1 MSKNFL
7 KGLYYKPEN
16 NNEDP
21 YYILKNASKNNLNF
35 IIIEYPN
42 TNLFSNVQIDKKNFL
57 KLMYIQEKIELFEKK
72 YRNIVC
78 ILCFKCRSIIGPLR
92 ILLSKTIFRNE
103 VLKLNNFHLWC
114 YVNEPIL
121 ILSKT
126 NYPHV
131 RNTNIKKYF
140 SLFSDNFSKSTNEF
154 INILDNNFNVTPI
167 QTDKGYIYI
176 KNIYENN
183 FFNFFKLKQFIISQ
197 IKNGNFYTSNS
208 DNLYLNLK
216 VGIIKNILN
225 VNFKIQSSYL
235 INQKFSVLSNQ
246 NTILKSQDFY
256 NLKNVSY
263 NFNIKNN
270 ANKFLV
276 FKIISK
282 NNLFALTSPIYIK

>member
-1 MSKNFL
+1 MPKTFL
-7 KGLYYKPEN
+7 KGIYYKPEN

-21 YYILKNASKNNLNF
+21 YYILKNASKNKLNF

-42 TNLFSNVQIDKKNFL
+42 TTLFSNIQIDKKQFL

-72 YRNIVC
+72 YRNIVV
-78 ILCFKCRSIIGPLR
+78 ILCFKCRSVIGPLR

-126 NYPHV
+126 NYTYV
-131 RNTNIKKYF
+131 KNTNIKKYF
-140 SLFSDNFSKSTNEF
+140 SLFSDNFAKSTDEF
-154 INILDNNFNVTPI
+154 INILDNNFDITPI

-197 IKNGNFYTSNS
+197 IRNGNFYTSNS

-216 VGIIKNILN
+216 VGMIKNIIK
-225 VNFKIQSSYL
+225 VNFQIQSSYL
-235 INQKFSVLSNQ
+235 IDQNFCILSNQ
-246 NTILKSQDFY
+246 NTILKAQNFY
-256 NLKNVSY
+256 NLKRVSY
-263 NFNIKNN
+263 SFNIKNN

-276 FKIISK
+276 FKVLSK